1 MDLAVTG
8 INHSTANISLRER
21 VAFPPAIVTDALRQ
35 AIGLPEVN
43 EAVIVSTCNRTE
55 VYLGFSGPGPEPDP
69 EADEGAGRHRLTLEW
84 LAGFHDMNAD
94 ELASC
99 SYFHEGGEAVRHLM
113 RVAAGLDSMV
123 LGEPQILGQIKSAYA
138 LSRDLKLAGGNL
150 ARAFET
156 AFSVAKEVRT
166 ETAIGASPVSVA
178 YAAVTLA
185 GRIFSDLS
193 RLQVLLVGAGR
204 TIELAARHL
213 TEKGVRGIVVANRT
227 LDNALQLA
235 GRISGEGA
243 LLSDLPELLFDADIV
258 ISSTSSQ
265 LPLIG
270 KGVVERAIRRRK
282 HRPMLL
288 VDLAVPRDIEVEVS
302 EIPDAYL
309 YGIDDIGSVI
319 EDGVNSRREAAVQAG
334 SLIDLGME
342 KFLGQLRSR
351 NAVATLRR
359 LRGKAD
365 AIREAELNQAR
376 RELEKGG
383 DAGTVLEA
391 LARAITNKLIHAPSV
406 RMKQASAEGRDELLR
421 VTQELFELDEDAP
434 RAPEQDPGSE
444 PELRKKKP

>member
-1 MDLAVTG
+1 MQLAVTG

-35 AIGLPEVN
+35 VAELPGVDEV
-43 EAVIVSTCNRTE
+43 VIVSTCNRTE
-55 VYLGFSGPGPEPDP
+55 VYAGFARPESELD
-69 EADEGAGRHRLTLEW
+69 EASNRGRLVLEW
-84 LAGFHDMNAD
+84 LAKFHGMSAD
-94 ELASC
+94 DLAGC

-113 RVAAGLDSMV
+113 KVASGLDSMV

-138 LSRDLKLAGGNL
+138 LSQDLDLTGGSLAQ
-150 ARAFET
+150 AFES
-156 AFSVAKEVRT
+156 AFSIAKEVRT

-193 RLQVLLVGAGR
+193 SLQVLLVGAGR

-213 TEKGVRGIVVANRT
+213 IEKNARSMVVANRT

-235 GRISGEGA
+235 RKFSGQGA
-243 LLSDLPELLFDADIV
+243 LLSDLPELLVEADIV
-258 ISSTSSQ
+258 VSSTSSQ

-270 KGVVERAIRRRK
+270 KGMVERAIRRRK

-288 VDLAVPRDIEVEVS
+288 VDLAVPRDIEMEVS

-319 EDGVNSRREAAVQAG
+319 DDSVNSRREAAVQAE
-334 SLIDLGME
+334 SIIDHGME
-342 KFLGQLRSR
+342 RFLSQLRSR

-365 AIREAELNQAR
+365 AIRETELQQAR
-376 RELEKGG
+376 RELEKGS
-383 DAGTVLEA
+383 DAGVVIEG
-391 LARAITNKLIHAPSV
+391 LARAITNKLIHSPSV
-406 RMKQASAEGRDELLR
+406 RMKQASAEGRDELLE
-421 VTQELFELDEDAP
+421 VTRELFELDEDAP
-434 RAPEQDPGSE
+434 RE
-444 PELRKKKP
+444 

>member
-1 MDLAVTG
+1 MELAVTG
-8 INHSTANISLRER
+8 INHSTANISLREQ
-21 VAFPPAIVTDALRQ
+21 VAFPPAVVTGALRQ
-35 AIGLPEVN
+35 AAELPDVN
-43 EAVIVSTCNRTE
+43 EAAIVSTCNRTE
-55 VYLGFSGPGPEPDP
+55 VYLGFARPGPEL
-69 EADEGAGRHRLTLEW
+69 EEGPGRYRMVLEW
-84 LAGFHDMNAD
+84 LAGFHDMNVD
-94 ELASC
+94 ELAAC
-99 SYFHEGGEAVRHLM
+99 SYFHEGEDAVRHLM
-113 RVAAGLDSMV
+113 KVAAGLDSMV

-150 ARAFET
+150 SQAFEA

-166 ETAIGASPVSVA
+166 GTAIGASPVSVA

-193 RLQVLLVGAGR
+193 RLRVLLVGAGR

-213 TEKGVRGIVVANRT
+213 TEKKVCGIVVANRT

-235 GRISGEGA
+235 SRCSGEGA
-243 LLSDLPELLFDADIV
+243 LLSDLPDLLLDADVV

-270 KGVVERAIRRRK
+270 KGMVERAIRRRK

-319 EDGVNSRREAAVQAG
+319 EDGVNSRREAAVQAE
-334 SLIDLGME
+334 SIIDRGME
-342 KFLGQLRSR
+342 KFLGRLRSR

-365 AIREAELNQAR
+365 AIRQAELQLAM

-383 DAGTVLEA
+383 DAAPLLES
-391 LARAITNKLIHAPSV
+391 LARAITNKLIHSPSV
-406 RMKQASAEGRDELLR
+406 RMKQASAEGRDELLQ
-421 VTQELFELDEDAP
+421 VTRELFELDEDAP
-434 RAPEQDPGSE
+434 RD
-444 PELRKKKP
+444 

>member
-1 MDLAVTG
+1 MELAVTG
-8 INHSTANISLRER
+8 INHSTANISLREQ
-21 VAFPPAIVTDALRQ
+21 VAFPPAVVTGALRQ
-35 AIGLPEVN
+35 AAELTDVN
-43 EAVIVSTCNRTE
+43 EAAIVSTCNRTE
-55 VYLGFSGPGPEPDP
+55 VYLGFARPGPEP
-69 EADEGAGRHRLTLEW
+69 EEGPGRYRMALEW
-84 LAGFHDMNAD
+84 LAGFHDMNVD
-94 ELASC
+94 ELAGC
-99 SYFHEGGEAVRHLM
+99 SYFLEGEDAVRHLM
-113 RVAAGLDSMV
+113 KVAAGLDSMV

-150 ARAFET
+150 SQAFEA

-166 ETAIGASPVSVA
+166 GTAIGASPVSVA

-193 RLQVLLVGAGR
+193 RLRVLLVGAGR

-213 TEKGVRGIVVANRT
+213 TEKKVCGIVVANRT

-235 GRISGEGA
+235 SRCSGEGA
-243 LLSDLPELLFDADIV
+243 LLSDLPDLLLDADVV

-270 KGVVERAIRRRK
+270 KGMVERAIRRRK

-319 EDGVNSRREAAVQAG
+319 EDGVNSRREAAVQAE
-334 SLIDLGME
+334 SIIDRGME
-342 KFLGQLRSR
+342 KFLGRLRSR

-365 AIREAELNQAR
+365 AIRQAELQQAM

-383 DAGTVLEA
+383 DAGPVLES
-391 LARAITNKLIHAPSV
+391 LARAITNKLIHSPSV
-406 RMKQASAEGRDELLR
+406 RMKQASAEGRDELLQ
-421 VTQELFELDEDAP
+421 VTRELFELDEDAP
-434 RAPEQDPGSE
+434 RD
-444 PELRKKKP
+444 

>member
-1 MDLAVTG
+1 MELAVTG
-8 INHSTANISLRER
+8 INHSTANIALREK
-21 VAFPPAIVTDALRQ
+21 VAFPPDLISDALRQ
-35 AIGLPEVN
+35 AVGLPGVN

-55 VYLGFSGPGPEPDP
+55 VYLGFSGAAPET
-69 EADEGAGRHRLTLEW
+69 DEGAGRHQITLDW
-84 LAGFHDMNAD
+84 LAGIHGLRAE
-94 ELASC
+94 ELAPA
-99 SYFHEGGEAVRHLM
+99 SYFHHGGDAVRHLM
-113 RVAAGLDSMV
+113 KVAAGLDSMV
-123 LGEPQILGQIKSAYA
+123 LGEPQILGQIKSALA
-138 LSRDLKLAGGNL
+138 LSRELKLAGGQL
-150 ARAFET
+150 AQAFE
-156 AFSVAKEVRT
+156 ASFSIAKEVRS

-193 RLQVLLVGAGR
+193 RLQVVLVGAGR

-213 TEKGVRGIVVANRT
+213 TEKGVRSIVVANRT

-243 LLSDLPELLFDADIV
+243 LLSDLPALLIHADIV

-270 KGVVERAIRRRK
+270 KGMVERAIRQRK

-309 YGIDDIGSVI
+309 YGIDDIGNVI
-319 EDGVNSRREAAVQAG
+319 EDSVASRRQAATEAE
-334 SLIDLGME
+334 SIIDRGME
-342 KFLGQLRSR
+342 SFLGQLRSR

-365 AIREAELNQAR
+365 KIRQAELRQAR
-376 RELEKGG
+376 RELEKGK
-383 DAGTVLEA
+383 DAEAILES
-391 LARAITNKLIHAPSV
+391 LARAITNKLIHSPSV
-406 RMKQASAEGRDELLR
+406 RMKQASAEGRDELLDATR
-421 VTQELFELDEDAP
+421 ELFELDQEPAP
-434 RAPEQDPGSE
+434 QEFAKAKIRYRRAPG
-444 PELRKKKP
+444 